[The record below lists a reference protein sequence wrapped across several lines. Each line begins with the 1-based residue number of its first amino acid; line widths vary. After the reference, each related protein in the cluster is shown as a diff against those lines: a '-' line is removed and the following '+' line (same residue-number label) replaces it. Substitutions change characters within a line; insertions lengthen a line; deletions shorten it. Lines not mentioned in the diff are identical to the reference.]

1 VRRLPSSGAATVT
14 TTWAT
19 PRRPAVHPAGTAPRP
34 NGRAPPRAWRR
45 GSALAL

>member
-1 VRRLPSSGAATVT
+1 MPSPDAVSVA

-34 NGRAPPRAWRR
+34 DGRAPPRAWRR